1 MKKADEL
8 ELDVLFEGEKVKT
21 VKQRVKIK
29 LPKVVMGGSNE
40 LIVYYVMAKIRGRYI
55 ACVLSHYS
63 DEAKEGE
70 LPHLLSEV
78 MQLVPGT

>member
-1 MKKADEL
+1 
-8 ELDVLFEGEKVKT
+8 
-21 VKQRVKIK
+21 
-29 LPKVVMGGSNE
+29 MGGSNE
-40 LIVYYVMAKIRGRYI
+40 LIVYYVMAEIRGRYI

-70 LPHLLSEV
+70 LSHLLSKV